1 MHNPNTGVAS
11 HMPTEFS
18 AFGWNKA
25 TMEYLHSIKELGM
38 KKLKEIFDEAK
49 NLVPQNSSDAQ
60 VIDAP
65 ELSSGRAT
73 LCSDEE

>member
-1 MHNPNTGVAS
+1 
-11 HMPTEFS
+11 
-18 AFGWNKA
+18 
-25 TMEYLHSIKELGM
+25 MEYLHSIKELGT

-60 VIDAP
+60 VVDAP
-65 ELSSGRAT
+65 ELSSGQAT